1 MTLKL
6 HEDQKKNNNNTDL
19 KIIIKAQS
27 TEKQREDMQV

>member
-6 HEDQKKNNNNTDL
+6 HEDQKNNNNTDL
-19 KIIIKAQS
+19 KMIIKAQS

>member
-6 HEDQKKNNNNTDL
+6 HEDQKKNNNTDL
-19 KIIIKAQS
+19 KMIIKAQS